1 MKKQVINNIR
11 LVIYNNDGKEM
22 QLKEPRTGMGALLQ
36 DGDAF
41 VFNKEGRIT
50 KQYSPNPVFYRG
62 NVLTSRVLKDG
73 KYIGELK
80 LKESMG
86 DDVSAWKITDGSSD
100 IAKALEK
107 GETLTVTSQPK
118 KIKDM

>member
-22 QLKEPRTGMGALLQ
+22 QPKEPHTGMGALLQ

-41 VFNKEGRIT
+41 VFNKEGRIAR
-50 KQYSPNPVFYRG
+50 QYSPNPVFYRG

-73 KYIGELK
+73 KYSIRAEFGPVKDLDT
-80 LKESMG
+80 LQRLMVL
-86 DDVSAWKITDGSSD
+86 DVV
-100 IAKALEK
+100 
-107 GETLTVTSQPK
+107 TLMS
-118 KIKDM
+118 KIKVLNEY